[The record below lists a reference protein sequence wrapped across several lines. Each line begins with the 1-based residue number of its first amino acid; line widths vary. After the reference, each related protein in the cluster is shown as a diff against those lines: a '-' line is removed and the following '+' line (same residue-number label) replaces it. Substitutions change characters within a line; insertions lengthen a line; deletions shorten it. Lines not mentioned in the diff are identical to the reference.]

1 MLAVLLIL
9 LLILLLFGGGF
20 AWNVLWF
27 IAAVVLVLWLVGF
40 VARGTEARW
49 YRW

>member
-1 MLAVLLIL
+1 MLAVLLVL
-9 LLILLLFGGGF
+9 LLVLLLFGGGF

-27 IAAVVLVLWLVGF
+27 IAAVVLVLWVVGF
-40 VARGTEARW
+40 IARGAEARW